1 MSIISAQTNTSLGFF
16 EQNEILDW
24 LTETY
29 RMFLV
34 DLNILNLKGFKIS
47 YKVSNVHTSEFDLM
61 LVEIVAIESV

>member
-1 MSIISAQTNTSLGFF
+1 MSIISAQTNTSLGYFD
-16 EQNEILDW
+16 QNEILDW

-29 RMFLV
+29 RIFLV